1 MFTVDF
7 RDASTV
13 DVAGDG
19 AGNAVDDVAGDGTA
33 DSADSAAAT
42 ERTAAADRT
51 LTPVCPNDTV
61 AVEWHRT
68 EDGLERRVVDDYCP
82 TIYVSGPD
90 AALTALGETV
100 VDWSAVVGVDTERWR
115 TSLHADADEVEAV
128 LRIDTGI
135 GAPARVARRIRDEY
149 EPDRHAPG
157 TLKLY
162 NVDFEP
168 GLRYALATE
177 PDPMPGE
184 DASLRV
190 LRVGLATDA
199 LAARD
204 VSDLRI
210 DGEVCAGDG
219 GGNGDACEGGP
230 AASLRALARRL
241 REDDP
246 DVLVVSSADLIPLL
260 AERAVAHDVALPL
273 SRDGDVGAD
282 SYAKLAGRSTFESYG
297 RTGHSP
303 SRYAVPGRAIVDTS
317 SSFLW
322 AEARL
327 DGLSYLA
334 RQSARPL
341 QETAWAS
348 IGTILTAIQTRE
360 ALSRG
365 VLVPWQKWEP
375 EAFVDVG
382 TLHAGDRGGAT
393 LAPSHGRYENVRE
406 VDFASLYPNVI
417 REYNVSPETVAC
429 DCCDTA
435 DVPELGWSIC
445 EEPGFLGDVLGPLLD
460 DRAWFKRVAAA
471 AERAGDE
478 SVASSASA
486 KSAAIK
492 WILVSCFGYQG
503 YRNAKFGRI
512 ECHEA
517 INAYARD
524 VLLTAKERFEAGGW
538 RAVHGIVDS
547 LWVTPDDEH
556 AEAASRDPDPAA
568 DLAAD
573 VTDDVEIELEV
584 EAEYDWLCLL
594 PRRNDGGPVGG
605 RGGAL
610 TRYFGRKAGVDAD
623 PATGEGYKYRGIECR
638 QRSTSTFVAD
648 CQRKL
653 IDVLDSDPRPE
664 AVCDRLA
671 AQLRELRAGAVDPAD
686 LVIRTRL
693 SKAPGEY
700 SRNTRTAAAI
710 RRAEDTAVT
719 FHAGQDVEYVVAD
732 DDADRQLARVRL
744 AFEDPTD
751 YDAEAYA
758 DQLIRAAES
767 VTLPFGWDRGRI
779 RTYLAG
785 DRNASL
791 SAF

>member
-7 RDASTV
+7 RDASAV
-13 DVAGDG
+13 DVAGGRAGDG
-19 AGNAVDDVAGDGTA
+19 AGDRDDT
-33 DSADSAAAT
+33 ADSAAAA
-42 ERTAAADRT
+42 ESPAAADRA
-51 LTPVCPNDTV
+51 LNPVCPNDTV

-68 EDGLERRVVDDYCP
+68 DAGLERRVVDDYCP

-100 VDWSAVVGVDTERWR
+100 ADWPAVAGVDTERWR
-115 TSLHADADEVEAV
+115 TSLHADPDEREAV
-128 LRIDTGI
+128 LRIDTAI

-190 LRVGLATDA
+190 LRIGLGKDA
-199 LAARD
+199 LAERN
-204 VSDLRI
+204 VSALRI
-210 DGEVCAGDG
+210 DGEVCAGSGTG
-219 GGNGDACEGGP
+219 GGTGGGEGGP
-230 AASLRALARRL
+230 EASLRTLARRL
-241 REDDP
+241 REGDP

-260 AERAVAHDVALPL
+260 AERAVAHDVSLPL

-334 RQSARPL
+334 RRSARPL

-360 ALSRG
+360 ALARG

-393 LAPSHGRYENVRE
+393 LAPNHGRYENVRE

-471 AERAGDE
+471 AERAGDD
-478 SVASSASA
+478 ALAGSASA

-524 VLLTAKERFEAGGW
+524 VLLAAKERFEAGGW

-556 AEAASRDPDPAA
+556 AESAPRDPEPAA

-573 VTDDVEIELEV
+573 VTDAVDVELEV

-638 QRSTSTFVAD
+638 QRSTPEFVAD
-648 CQRKL
+648 CQREL

-664 AVCDRLA
+664 AVCDRLS
-671 AQLRELRAGAVDPAD
+671 AQLQELRSGAVDPAD
-686 LVIRTRL
+686 LTIRTRL
-693 SKAPGEY
+693 SKAPAEY
-700 SRNTRTAAAI
+700 SRNTRTAAAL

-719 FHAGQDVEYVVAD
+719 FHAGQDVEYVVTD

-758 DQLIRAAES
+758 EQLIRAAES

>member
-7 RDASTV
+7 RDASAVDGASDPDGDAVDGASDGNRTAESADPTV
-13 DVAGDG
+13 DVKS
-19 AGNAVDDVAGDGTA
+19 AV
-33 DSADSAAAT
+33 
-42 ERTAAADRT
+42 AADRT
-51 LTPVCPNDTV
+51 LNPVCPNDTV

-68 EDGLERRVVDDYCP
+68 DGGLHRRVVDDYCP
-82 TIYVSGPD
+82 TIYVAGPD

-100 VDWSAVVGVDTERWR
+100 VDWPAVAGVDTERWR
-115 TSLHADADEVEAV
+115 RSLHADADEREEV
-128 LRIDTGI
+128 LRVDTAI
-135 GAPARVARRIRDEY
+135 GAPVRVARRIRDEY

-168 GLRYALATE
+168 GLRYALTTE
-177 PDPMPGE
+177 PEPMPGE

-190 LRVGLATDA
+190 LRVGLETDA

-204 VSDLRI
+204 VSDLRLEG
-210 DGEVCAGDG
+210 DVCDG
-219 GGNGDACEGGP
+219 GPE
-230 AASLRALARRL
+230 ASLRALARRL

-282 SYAKLAGRSTFESYG
+282 SYAKLAGESTFESYG

-341 QETAWAS
+341 QEAAWAS

-429 DCCDTA
+429 DCCDTD

-471 AERAGDE
+471 AERTGDDPL
-478 SVASSASA
+478 ASSARG
-486 KSAAIK
+486 KSGAIK

-547 LWVTPDDEH
+547 LWVTPDEEH
-556 AEAASRDPDPAA
+556 AASAPLSPEPAA

-573 VTDDVEIELEV
+573 VTDAVDIELEV
-584 EAEYDWLCLL
+584 EGKYDWLCLL

-638 QRSTSTFVAD
+638 QRSTPTFVAD
-648 CQRKL
+648 CQREL

-671 AQLRELRAGAVDPAD
+671 AQLQELRAGAVDPAD

-693 SKAPGEY
+693 SKAPEEY
-700 SRNTRTAAAI
+700 SRNTRTAAAL
-710 RRAEDTAVT
+710 RRAEGTAVT
-719 FHAGQDVEYVVAD
+719 FHAGQDVEYVVTD

-744 AFEDPTD
+744 AFEDPSD

-758 DQLIRAAES
+758 EQLVRAAES
-767 VTLPFGWDRGRI
+767 VTLPFDWDRERL